1 MRVTLHET
9 DDVHDL
15 AENRLLLLLFERP
28 FDRTGSSQI
37 EGKPEAVS

>member
-15 AENRLLLLLFERP
+15 AENRLLLLFERP